1 MIDGHRS
8 AADEVTRLL
17 HRWQEG
23 DGQALARL
31 VPCVYD
37 DLKRLAQHF
46 MTGERA
52 DHTLQATALVHE
64 AFLRLPSRKGSP
76 YENRQHFLNTAA
88 QLMRRLLVDHA
99 RARTRAKRG
108 GADRPLPLDEAM
120 KGTAGA
126 VQEPLLDLIAMDEAL
141 DRLASFDER
150 KAKVLEL
157 RFFSG
162 LSVEETA
169 QQLGVSG
176 ATVAL
181 DSRLGRAWLLR
192 ELGGEGP

>member
-1 MIDGHRS
+1 M
-8 AADEVTRLL
+8 
-17 HRWQEG
+17 
-23 DGQALARL
+23 
-31 VPCVYD
+31 PCVYD

-46 MTGERA
+46 MTGERV

-64 AFLRLPSRKGSP
+64 AFLRLPSRQGSP
-76 YENRQHFLNTAA
+76 YENRQHFLNTMAR
-88 QLMRRLLVDHA
+88 LMRRLLVDHA
-99 RARTRAKRG
+99 RARCRVKRG
-108 GADRPLPLDEAM
+108 GAGRPMSLEEVTPSGLGAAEA
-120 KGTAGA
+120 
-126 VQEPLLDLIAMDEAL
+126 PLLDLIAMDEAL

-181 DSRLGRAWLLR
+181 DSRLGRAWVVR
-192 ELGGEGP
+192 ELGGGGGP